1 MQIQI
6 DSRPQPGSQSGTKP
20 GPRHR
25 TPAQRERYILASILG
40 LSLAIQLL
48 FAPYQGFFQDVQ
60 IYMGWGA
67 VFDAHPLTFYSLTG
81 ANYPPL
87 TIYMFG
93 VVELLYHGVGHVLG
107 FSNAQLMIPLHNQ
120 FAALWFIA
128 KLPLIATNVGASWL
142 IYRLARPVTSARW
155 ALLAAL
161 AYAVAPS
168 MVLDSAVWG
177 QTDGV
182 PIFFLLLAI
191 VAIQSQRPFWVGA
204 LPVSQSWSSLSLR
217 SSSPFC
223 SGMFSS
229 RTDGVISPQAS
240 LAGLITIVVICSP
253 FLLPPHIQM
262 LNYYHNT
269 I

>member
-1 MQIQI
+1 MQMQI
-6 DSRPQPGSQSGTKP
+6 DSGPHPSGQSVSKP
-20 GPRHR
+20 DPRHR
-25 TPAQRERYILASILG
+25 AQAQHERYLLASILG

-48 FAPYQGFFQDVQ
+48 FAPYKGFFNDLQVLLT
-60 IYMGWGA
+60 WGQ
-67 VFDAHPLTFYSLTG
+67 VFDAHPLMFYSLTG

-107 FSNAQLMIPLHNQ
+107 FSNAQLMIPCHNQ

-161 AYAVAPS
+161 GYAVAPS
-168 MVLDSAVWG
+168 MVLDSAVSG

-182 PIFFLLLAI
+182 PFFPSACDCRYP
-191 VAIQSQRPFWVGA
+191 VAETILGRRA
-204 LPVSQSWSSLSLR
+204 TR
-217 SSSPFC
+217 SRSH
-223 SGMFSS
+223 G
-229 RTDGVISPQAS
+229 QAS
-240 LAGLITIVVICSP
+240 ACDLHPLSALVC
-253 FLLPPHIQM
+253 FPHVR
-262 LNYYHNT
+262 T
-269 I
+269 A